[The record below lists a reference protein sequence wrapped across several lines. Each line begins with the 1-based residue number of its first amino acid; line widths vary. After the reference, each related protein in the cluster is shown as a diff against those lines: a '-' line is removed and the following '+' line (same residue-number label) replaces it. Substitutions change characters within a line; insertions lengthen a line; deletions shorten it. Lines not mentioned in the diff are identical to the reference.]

1 MNKMKW
7 AAVALVMGA
16 AVAAQAQTAVKPS
29 APAMKDAIVMEDQ
42 ILSRFKVLGV
52 DVAKR
57 QLQLKSGDVSFKI
70 RVRAG
75 VPLDQI
81 KVGDEID
88 AMMVVREVL
97 ALRKGD
103 GISKSETTVVEAPDG
118 SVEGLRIDHIYNVVA
133 VDAKQGRIRLSDAY
147 HQMAWLKVRSFD
159 VMKDVKVGDQI
170 RAVLTV
176 VEIAGLQAKP

>member
-7 AAVALVMGA
+7 AVVALMLGA
-16 AVAAQAQTAVKPS
+16 AVATQAQTAAKPTP
-29 APAMKDAIVMEDQ
+29 PAMKDAIVMEDQ

-57 QLQLKSGDVSFKI
+57 QLQLKTGEVSFKI

-75 VPLDQI
+75 VSLDKI

-97 ALRKGD
+97 ALRQGD
-103 GISKSETTVVEAPDG
+103 GISKSEISVVEASDG
-118 SVEGLRIDHIYNVVA
+118 SLQGLRVDQVYNVVA
-133 VDAKQGRIRLSDAY
+133 VDASQGRVRLSDAQ
-147 HQMAWLKVRSFD
+147 HQLAWLKVRSME
-159 VMKDVKVGDQI
+159 VLKDVKVGDQI

-176 VEIAGLQAKP
+176 VEVAGLQAKP

>member
-7 AAVALVMGA
+7 AAVALMLGA
-16 AVAAQAQTAVKPS
+16 AVAAQAQTAAKPN
-29 APAMKDAIVMEDQ
+29 APVLKDAIVMEDQ
-42 ILSRFKVLGV
+42 ILSRFKVLAV

-57 QLQLKSGDVSFKI
+57 QLQLKTGELTFKI

-75 VPLDQI
+75 VPIDKI
-81 KVGDEID
+81 KVGDDID

-103 GISKSETTVVEAPDG
+103 GISKSETSVVEAPDG
-118 SVEGLRIDHIYNVVA
+118 SLEGLRIDHIYNVVA
-133 VDAKQGRIRLSDAY
+133 VDANQGRIRLSDAY
-147 HQMAWLKVRSFD
+147 HRMAWLKVRSPD
-159 VMKDVKVGDQI
+159 VMKDVKVGDQV

-176 VEIAGLQAKP
+176 VEVAGLQAKP